1 MTRTAPA
8 LRWLETAACLALAAM
23 MLLTVADVAGRHVLG
38 RPLPGAVELV
48 QYAMV
53 IVVFAGLIVLLLA
66 GIPIFAGLPV
76 VTRDGRHISLGV
88 LAGWLSP
95 SWQHAQRRVV
105 SLVCA
110 VILSAQAW
118 IVFETAQVM
127 RAQQDVIGF
136 LNLPVHP
143 AAYAISLL
151 SLLAAV
157 AVLLHS
163 MADARSPALGGDTPS

>member
-53 IVVFAGLIVLLLA
+53 IVV
-66 GIPIFAGLPV
+66 FAGLPV

-151 SLLAAV
+151 SMLAAV

>member
-53 IVVFAGLIVLLLA
+53 IVV
-66 GIPIFAGLPV
+66 FAGLPV

-151 SLLAAV
+151 SMLAAV

-163 MADARSPALGGDTPS
+163 MADARSPASGDEAPS

>member
-1 MTRTAPA
+1 
-8 LRWLETAACLALAAM
+8 M

-53 IVVFAGLIVLLLA
+53 IVVFAGL
-66 GIPIFAGLPV
+66 PV

-105 SLVCA
+105 GLVCA

-151 SLLAAV
+151 SMLAAV

-163 MADARSPALGGDTPS
+163 MADARSPALGDEAPS

>member
-53 IVVFAGLIVLLLA
+53 IVV
-66 GIPIFAGLPV
+66 FAGLPV

>member
-53 IVVFAGLIVLLLA
+53 IVVFAGL
-66 GIPIFAGLPV
+66 PV

-105 SLVCA
+105 GLVCA

-151 SLLAAV
+151 SMLAAV

-163 MADARSPALGGDTPS
+163 MADARSPASGDEAPS

>member
-1 MTRTAPA
+1 MTA
-8 LRWLETAACLALAAM
+8 
-23 MLLTVADVAGRHVLG
+23 
-38 RPLPGAVELV
+38 
-48 QYAMV
+48 
-53 IVVFAGLIVLLLA
+53 IVV
-66 GIPIFAGLPV
+66 FAGLPV
-76 VTRDGRHISLGV
+76 VTRDGRHISLGA

-151 SLLAAV
+151 SMLAAV

>member
-53 IVVFAGLIVLLLA
+53 IVVFAGL
-66 GIPIFAGLPV
+66 PV

-105 SLVCA
+105 GLVCA

-151 SLLAAV
+151 SMLTAV

-163 MADARSPALGGDTPS
+163 MADARSPASGDEAPS

>member
-1 MTRTAPA
+1 VTRTAPA

-53 IVVFAGLIVLLLA
+53 IVVFAGL
-66 GIPIFAGLPV
+66 PV

-105 SLVCA
+105 GLVCA

-151 SLLAAV
+151 SMLAAV

>member
-53 IVVFAGLIVLLLA
+53 IVVFAGL
-66 GIPIFAGLPV
+66 PV

-118 IVFETAQVM
+118 IVFEIAQVM

>member
-23 MLLTVADVAGRHVLG
+23 MLLTVADVAGRHVFG

-53 IVVFAGLIVLLLA
+53 IVV
-66 GIPIFAGLPV
+66 FAGLPV

-105 SLVCA
+105 GLVCA
-110 VILSAQAW
+110 VILTAQAW

-151 SLLAAV
+151 SMLTAV

-163 MADARSPALGGDTPS
+163 MADARSPASGDEAPS

>member
-53 IVVFAGLIVLLLA
+53 IVVFAGL
-66 GIPIFAGLPV
+66 PV

-105 SLVCA
+105 GLVCA

>member
-1 MTRTAPA
+1 
-8 LRWLETAACLALAAM
+8 M

-53 IVVFAGLIVLLLA
+53 IVVFAGL
-66 GIPIFAGLPV
+66 PV

-105 SLVCA
+105 GLVCA

>member
-53 IVVFAGLIVLLLA
+53 IVVFAGL
-66 GIPIFAGLPV
+66 PV

-105 SLVCA
+105 GLVCA

-151 SLLAAV
+151 SMLAAV